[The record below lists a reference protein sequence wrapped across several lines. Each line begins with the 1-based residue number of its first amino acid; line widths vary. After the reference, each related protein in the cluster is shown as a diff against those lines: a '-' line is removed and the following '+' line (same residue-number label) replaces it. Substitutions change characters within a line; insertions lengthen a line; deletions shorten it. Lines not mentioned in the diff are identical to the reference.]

1 MAKQSIDQ
9 LPVVDEIMRL
19 NVDLLPLEATS
30 RYLFRFFSPHIMQI
44 HFDGILSA
52 EEEKTLKLSD
62 DEIKDPMLLGFG
74 SAVMG
79 CRKLVHP
86 NNPKI
91 MLQDVV
97 QF

>member
-1 MAKQSIDQ
+1 M
-9 LPVVDEIMRL
+9 DEIARL
-19 NVDLLPLEATS
+19 NANLLPPISLQI
-30 RYLFRFFSPHIMQI
+30 LFFSPHIMQI

-62 DEIKDPMLLGFG
+62 DELKDPMLLGFG
-74 SAVMG
+74 AAVMG